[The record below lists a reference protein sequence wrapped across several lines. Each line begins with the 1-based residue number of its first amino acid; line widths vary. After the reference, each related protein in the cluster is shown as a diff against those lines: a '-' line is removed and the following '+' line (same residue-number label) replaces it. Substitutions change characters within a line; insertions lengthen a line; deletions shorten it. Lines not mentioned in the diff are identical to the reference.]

1 MDDDDNFGG
10 FSSSDDDPVKED
22 EMPKAMPEEKIKKKV
37 AVEIKKSAETIDENL
52 ELVKEVLE
60 SKAAISLPMT
70 GATEAW
76 MEEDLG
82 NIESDEDISEQ
93 NYSSMELRRRIE
105 AIENKENQS
114 LQLLNISENWMDDVA
129 TTIETNDKDDKQ
141 VDKNLNRNTS
151 MKKLS
156 AFEQAQQFSV
166 DEDDTICSIEDVE
179 YDNLESTSWAY
190 VASQKIETK
199 EDCISE
205 HINQQKTKVYSNPAL
220 IVEIIEKEPKVDII
234 DDEGY
239 QIFTKKSK
247 DTVNKS
253 GKVASFEEVLRE
265 LDQPIEDKIM
275 SSETEEFVLLD
286 SKETDNR
293 EEDIHENITEED
305 VSNYTLEV
313 SVKTKETLL
322 GKKLHQND
330 EKDWKMDVQ
339 CVQKDIIPD
348 IIEGYDKR
356 TEEEKTHTEAGADL
370 CLSPA
375 WMRKKDY
382 KINTPITMEKIFNAE
397 TAAAKTEIVHKS
409 QDEDDVYWRIKQKV
423 KKKKRRTT
431 SNTEDSKSSERGSSF
446 DDRLSNL
453 EAEKTNHDID
463 QKIPMVNINTVEESK
478 MIEATEVLRET
489 KDKTRPKLCRQ
500 NSVEM
505 QQAVEVIRPINL
517 ENKNSL
523 LVPDSEDFQHN
534 LVQSEKF
541 QPKNTEQ
548 KLESPEKE
556 DKHKENLQT
565 ELTQHNI
572 DIVTPYKILS
582 NNLSKDSF
590 WTNKHLI
597 DDAEERF
604 YSMREL
610 VKVSIKVKEMKKD
623 GSDDDDD
630 KKNNDNHEDKR
641 NFSTAPKESFVKDGS
656 DLPDLEHSDFTW
668 TDESTYLNPK
678 IPVLKPITF
687 KMMSLNDSSQI
698 ETLVTKQAKSLTEQI
713 KNDITYTFKDEKDS
727 SSLTCTIQVSLES
740 LQSSISQL
748 EETLTT
754 CTSEDLDS
762 QYAVVQYVLKTV
774 NGLETDAK
782 KLEQTL
788 SESRN
793 QDIDFTTL
801 SANLTGC
808 KTQIITIQTL
818 AENLKSKI
826 ERHQS
831 DRRKK
836 LNEFKRYQ
844 SLLIDLEQWVGE
856 AQSAISTE
864 INLTNVKVV
873 RDQIRASEILQQELL
888 MRAKQLKIMIEEVQ
902 QFMPFSEVEPLII
915 DMRENLGTL
924 HQVLNEAQ
932 LTLESKLMNLQ
943 VH

>member
-1 MDDDDNFGG
+1 MG
-10 FSSSDDDPVKED
+10 
-22 EMPKAMPEEKIKKKV
+22 
-37 AVEIKKSAETIDENL
+37 
-52 ELVKEVLE
+52 
-60 SKAAISLPMT
+60 
-70 GATEAW
+70 
-76 MEEDLG
+76 
-82 NIESDEDISEQ
+82 
-93 NYSSMELRRRIE
+93 
-105 AIENKENQS
+105 
-114 LQLLNISENWMDDVA
+114 
-129 TTIETNDKDDKQ
+129 
-141 VDKNLNRNTS
+141 
-151 MKKLS
+151 
-156 AFEQAQQFSV
+156 
-166 DEDDTICSIEDVE
+166 
-179 YDNLESTSWAY
+179 
-190 VASQKIETK
+190 
-199 EDCISE
+199 
-205 HINQQKTKVYSNPAL
+205 
-220 IVEIIEKEPKVDII
+220 
-234 DDEGY
+234 
-239 QIFTKKSK
+239 
-247 DTVNKS
+247 
-253 GKVASFEEVLRE
+253 
-265 LDQPIEDKIM
+265 
-275 SSETEEFVLLD
+275 
-286 SKETDNR
+286 
-293 EEDIHENITEED
+293 
-305 VSNYTLEV
+305 
-313 SVKTKETLL
+313 
-322 GKKLHQND
+322 
-330 EKDWKMDVQ
+330 
-339 CVQKDIIPD
+339 
-348 IIEGYDKR
+348 
-356 TEEEKTHTEAGADL
+356 
-370 CLSPA
+370 
-375 WMRKKDY
+375 
-382 KINTPITMEKIFNAE
+382 
-397 TAAAKTEIVHKS
+397 
-409 QDEDDVYWRIKQKV
+409 
-423 KKKKRRTT
+423 
-431 SNTEDSKSSERGSSF
+431 
-446 DDRLSNL
+446 
-453 EAEKTNHDID
+453 
-463 QKIPMVNINTVEESK
+463 
-478 MIEATEVLRET
+478 
-489 KDKTRPKLCRQ
+489 PKLCRQ

-534 LVQSEKF
+534 LVQSEKI

-556 DKHKENLQT
+556 DKHKEKLQT

-610 VKVSIKVKEMKKD
+610 VKVSIKEKEIKED
-623 GSDDDDD
+623 ESDDDDD
-630 KKNNDNHEDKR
+630 KKNNENHEDKR
-641 NFSTAPKESFVKDGS
+641 NFSTASNESFGKDGS

-727 SSLTCTIQVSLES
+727 TSLTCTIQVSLES

-808 KTQIITIQTL
+808 KTQIITIQTS

-924 HQVLNEAQ
+924 QQVLNEAQ

-943 VH
+943 VVLHQLENESNDESFTSNDSLKDITIDFTKTEEKPFQIQIPNISSTEDSLLDVTNLQESSFATETTKHSVDITISVETPEDTLDTMAQDTEDKDVYIEEGASINITEIEMETQNTNQGEDDRSRSKSEWVDIKIVRLDKYESLTPVEITELSDEESVDETKLTVQGVVSTPSDDESYVETMDAEEIIHKPLSNESSIASNASVITIVENIEKDEPKRWSVNIPITRIDKTNNLEKSEKQDIVNIPIIRLDEELKGAKGVKGLKAFLQNEESKKSDNDSFKLTSTDEENDKEESENQPHLKLQSNNNKDIEGSESKDNKIHTNQDFDDTKEIDREQGKAGKIIENTNL

>member
-1 MDDDDNFGG
+1 MG
-10 FSSSDDDPVKED
+10 
-22 EMPKAMPEEKIKKKV
+22 
-37 AVEIKKSAETIDENL
+37 
-52 ELVKEVLE
+52 
-60 SKAAISLPMT
+60 
-70 GATEAW
+70 
-76 MEEDLG
+76 
-82 NIESDEDISEQ
+82 
-93 NYSSMELRRRIE
+93 
-105 AIENKENQS
+105 
-114 LQLLNISENWMDDVA
+114 
-129 TTIETNDKDDKQ
+129 
-141 VDKNLNRNTS
+141 
-151 MKKLS
+151 
-156 AFEQAQQFSV
+156 
-166 DEDDTICSIEDVE
+166 
-179 YDNLESTSWAY
+179 
-190 VASQKIETK
+190 
-199 EDCISE
+199 
-205 HINQQKTKVYSNPAL
+205 
-220 IVEIIEKEPKVDII
+220 
-234 DDEGY
+234 
-239 QIFTKKSK
+239 
-247 DTVNKS
+247 
-253 GKVASFEEVLRE
+253 
-265 LDQPIEDKIM
+265 
-275 SSETEEFVLLD
+275 
-286 SKETDNR
+286 
-293 EEDIHENITEED
+293 
-305 VSNYTLEV
+305 
-313 SVKTKETLL
+313 
-322 GKKLHQND
+322 
-330 EKDWKMDVQ
+330 
-339 CVQKDIIPD
+339 
-348 IIEGYDKR
+348 
-356 TEEEKTHTEAGADL
+356 
-370 CLSPA
+370 
-375 WMRKKDY
+375 
-382 KINTPITMEKIFNAE
+382 
-397 TAAAKTEIVHKS
+397 
-409 QDEDDVYWRIKQKV
+409 
-423 KKKKRRTT
+423 
-431 SNTEDSKSSERGSSF
+431 
-446 DDRLSNL
+446 
-453 EAEKTNHDID
+453 
-463 QKIPMVNINTVEESK
+463 
-478 MIEATEVLRET
+478 
-489 KDKTRPKLCRQ
+489 PKLCRQ

-641 NFSTAPKESFVKDGS
+641 NFSTASNESFGKDGS

-748 EETLTT
+748 EE
-754 CTSEDLDS
+754 
-762 QYAVVQYVLKTV
+762 
-774 NGLETDAK
+774 
-782 KLEQTL
+782 TL

-902 QFMPFSEVEPLII
+902 QFMPSSEVEPLII